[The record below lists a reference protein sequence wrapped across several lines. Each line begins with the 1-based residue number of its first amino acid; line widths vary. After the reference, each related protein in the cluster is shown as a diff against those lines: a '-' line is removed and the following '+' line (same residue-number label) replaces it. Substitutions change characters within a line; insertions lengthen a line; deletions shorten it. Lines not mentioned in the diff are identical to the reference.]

1 VIWAFPA
8 HAGRSRTAQPQR
20 GEPSPA
26 NLAVDLDPFVRDLLL
41 ISDLHLGSHLKAR
54 TRGEFVHLAA
64 RLDETLPQFLDHYA
78 RIGSWQLVINGD
90 FIDFWNVEIGAGA
103 QDPVQ
108 LAIERLHAVLDAY
121 PGVED
126 ALVSFL
132 DAGNSIVFVAGN
144 HDAEFLYPEV
154 GRAFAARL
162 EGALDDGDGDPEQL
176 RERITATGIA
186 TLGDVGAGQ
195 VRFVPWFV
203 REGGA
208 WIEHGHLF
216 DPACSTHA
224 QLSPTRGG
232 RLVQSVAEVATRRF
246 TNRMPEIDYD
256 AADRFTTADY
266 FRWAVARGW
275 RFMLRVVF
283 LYLRMVGGMLGL
295 WVRSGRV
302 DKAGRAAHEERL
314 AKIAKNAG
322 LQMSA
327 LTALENMAPPPS
339 SASVG
344 GVLSVTALDLALA
357 VIVPGLL
364 VPLVFWLLGWSLI
377 IAAPLGLGLGALAA
391 LRVKQRRSPR
401 DVARDMLE
409 VASSVGEVTGTRIVL
424 MGHSHRGSVE
434 RRGSV
439 IYGNSGSWLDG
450 SHLIVRRDQRG
461 EQLVEVE
468 LRRWRNGGVTIL
480 DRMEVEAGPIS
491 PLDPQL
497 AAEAAE

>member
-1 VIWAFPA
+1 M
-8 HAGRSRTAQPQR
+8 
-20 GEPSPA
+20 
-26 NLAVDLDPFVRDLLL
+26 RDLLL

-78 RIGSWQLVINGD
+78 RLGTWQLVINGD
-90 FIDFWNVEIGAGA
+90 FIDFWNVEIGDGA
-103 QDPVQ
+103 QDPVE

-126 ALVSFL
+126 ALVGFL

-154 GRAFAARL
+154 GRAFASRL
-162 EGALDDGDGDPEQL
+162 EGALDEGDPAQL
-176 RERITATGIA
+176 REQITATGIT
-186 TLGDVGAGQ
+186 TLGEVGAGQ

-246 TNRMPEIDYD
+246 TNLMPEIDYD
-256 AADRFTTADY
+256 AADRFTTLDY
-266 FRWAVARGW
+266 FRWAIARGW
-275 RFMLRVVF
+275 RFMIRVVF

-302 DKAGRAAHEERL
+302 DKAGRTAHEERL
-314 AKIAKNAG
+314 AKLAKNAG

-344 GVLSVTALDLALA
+344 GVLSVTALDLAIA
-357 VIVPGLL
+357 VIGPALL
-364 VPLVFWLLGWSLI
+364 VPLIFWSLGWSLVVG
-377 IAAPLGLGLGALAA
+377 APLGLVLGALAA
-391 LRVKQRRSPR
+391 LQVKRRRSPR
-401 DVARDMLE
+401 NVARDMLE

-450 SHLIVRRDQRG
+450 SHLIVRRDPRG
-461 EQLVEVE
+461 EQLCEVE

-480 DRMEVEAGPIS
+480 DRMQVVP
-491 PLDPQL
+491 DPKPDPKPEPKPDQHDPVL
-497 AAEAAE
+497 AVEAAE

>member
-1 VIWAFPA
+1 M
-8 HAGRSRTAQPQR
+8 
-20 GEPSPA
+20 
-26 NLAVDLDPFVRDLLL
+26 RDLLL

-54 TRGEFVHLAA
+54 TRGEYVHLAA

-78 RIGSWQLVINGD
+78 KVGARQGNWQLVVNGD
-90 FIDFWNVEIGAGA
+90 FIDFWNVELGDGA
-103 QDPVQ
+103 QEPVQ
-108 LAIERLHAVLDAY
+108 LAVERLHAVLDEY

-132 DAGNSIVFVAGN
+132 EAGNSIVFVAGN

-154 GRAFAARL
+154 GRALAERL
-162 EGALDDGDGDPEQL
+162 EGALAGADVADL
-176 RERITATGIA
+176 REQITATGVT
-186 TLGDVGAGQ
+186 TLDEVGAGR

-216 DPACSTHA
+216 DAACSTHA

-232 RLVQSVAEVATRRF
+232 RLVKSVAEVATRRF
-246 TNRMPEIDYD
+246 TNLMPEIDYD
-256 AADRFTTADY
+256 AADRFSTMDY
-266 FRWAVARGW
+266 IRWALARGW

-302 DKAGRAAHEERL
+302 DKDGRALHEERL
-314 AKIAKNAG
+314 AKLAQNAG

-327 LTALENMAPPPS
+327 LTALEQMAPPPS

-344 GVLSVTALDLALA
+344 GVLSVTALDLALSA
-357 VIVPGLL
+357 VIPSLL
-364 VPLVFWLLGWSLI
+364 IPLVFWLAGWSLMI
-377 IAAPLGLGLGALAA
+377 GAPLGLGLGVLAA
-391 LRVKQRRSPR
+391 LQVKRRRSPR
-401 DVARDMLE
+401 NVAQDMLE

-434 RRGSV
+434 RRGHV

-450 SHLIVRRDQRG
+450 SHLVVRRDPHG
-461 EQLVEVE
+461 DQLAEVQ
-468 LRRWRNGGVTIL
+468 LRSWRNGGITVLTTMRV
-480 DRMEVEAGPIS
+480 DDEKTECENAPAVAT
-491 PLDPQL
+491 
-497 AAEAAE
+497 A

>member
-1 VIWAFPA
+1 M
-8 HAGRSRTAQPQR
+8 
-20 GEPSPA
+20 
-26 NLAVDLDPFVRDLLL
+26 RDLLL

-64 RLDETLPQFLDHYA
+64 RLDESLPQFLEHYA
-78 RIGSWQLVINGD
+78 RAGSWQLVINGD
-90 FIDFWNVEIGAGA
+90 FIDFWNIEIGDPK
-103 QDPVQ
+103 QDPAE
-108 LAIERLHAVLDAY
+108 LAVERLHVVLDAY

-126 ALVSFL
+126 ALISFL

-154 GRAFAARL
+154 CRAFAERL
-162 EGALDDGDGDPEQL
+162 EGALDEGETPEEL
-176 RERITATGIA
+176 RDQITATGVA
-186 TLGDVGAGQ
+186 TLDEVGAGQ

-232 RLVQSVAEVATRRF
+232 RLVKSVAEVATRRF
-246 TNRMPEIDYD
+246 TNLMPEMAYD
-256 AADRFTTADY
+256 AADHFSTLDY
-266 FRWAVARGW
+266 VRWAMARGW
-275 RFMLRVVF
+275 RFMVRVVF

-295 WVRSGRV
+295 WARSGRV
-302 DKAGRAAHEERL
+302 DKQGRDAHEARL
-314 AKIAKNAG
+314 AKLAKNAG

-344 GVLSVTALDLALA
+344 GVLSVTALDVVLSVVIPAAIVVASFWALDRPLALG
-357 VIVPGLL
+357 IPIGL
-364 VPLVFWLLGWSLI
+364 VLGA
-377 IAAPLGLGLGALAA
+377 IAAVQV
-391 LRVKQRRSPR
+391 LRRRAPR

-424 MGHSHRGSVE
+424 MGHSHHGSLE
-434 RRGSV
+434 RRGEV

-450 SHLIVRRDQRG
+450 SHLVARRNARG
-461 EQLVEVE
+461 QDLVGVE
-468 LRRWRNGGVTIL
+468 LRRWRNGGITVL
-480 DRMEVEAGPIS
+480 ESMFVDAPPAAVDEAVVPGS
-491 PLDPQL
+491 AF
-497 AAEAAE
+497 AAE

>member
-1 VIWAFPA
+1 M
-8 HAGRSRTAQPQR
+8 
-20 GEPSPA
+20 
-26 NLAVDLDPFVRDLLL
+26 RDLLL

-54 TRGEFVHLAA
+54 TRGEYVHLAA

-78 RIGSWQLVINGD
+78 KVGARQGNWQLVVNGD
-90 FIDFWNVEIGAGA
+90 FIDFWNVEIGDGA
-103 QDPVQ
+103 QDPVE
-108 LAIERLHAVLDAY
+108 LAVERLHAVLDEY

-132 DAGNSIVFVAGN
+132 EAGNSIVFVAGN

-154 GRAFAARL
+154 GRALAERL
-162 EGALDDGDGDPEQL
+162 EGALAFGPELAEQL
-176 RERITATGIA
+176 REQITATGVT
-186 TLGDVGAGQ
+186 TLDEVGAGR

-216 DPACSTHA
+216 DAACSTHA

-232 RLVQSVAEVATRRF
+232 RLVKSVAEVATRRF
-246 TNRMPEIDYD
+246 TNLMPEIDYD
-256 AADRFTTADY
+256 AADRFSTLDY
-266 FRWAVARGW
+266 IRWALARGW

-302 DKAGRAAHEERL
+302 DKDGRARHEERL
-314 AKIAKNAG
+314 AKLAQNAG

-327 LTALENMAPPPS
+327 LTALEQMAPPPS

-344 GVLSVTALDLALA
+344 GVLSVTALDLALSA
-357 VIVPGLL
+357 VLPSLL
-364 VPLVFWLLGWSLI
+364 TPLLFWLAGWSLMI
-377 IAAPLGLGLGALAA
+377 GAPLGLGLGVLAA
-391 LRVKQRRSPR
+391 LQVKRRRSPR
-401 DVARDMLE
+401 NVAQDMLE

-434 RRGSV
+434 RRGDV

-450 SHLIVRRDQRG
+450 SHLVVRRGSHGDQ
-461 EQLVEVE
+461 LAEVE
-468 LRRWRNGGVTIL
+468 LRSWRNGGITVLTTMRV
-480 DRMEVEAGPIS
+480 DDEEASSEIAPA
-491 PLDPQL
+491 LTT
-497 AAEAAE
+497 A

>member
-1 VIWAFPA
+1 
-8 HAGRSRTAQPQR
+8 
-20 GEPSPA
+20 
-26 NLAVDLDPFVRDLLL
+26 VRDLLL

-64 RLDETLPQFLDHYA
+64 RLDESLPQFLEHYS
-78 RIGSWQLVINGD
+78 RVGRGPWQLVVNGD
-90 FIDFWNVEIGAGA
+90 FIDFWNVEIGDGA
-103 QDPVQ
+103 EDPVE
-108 LAIERLHAVLDAY
+108 LAVERLHAVLDEY

-126 ALVSFL
+126 ALVNFL
-132 DAGNSIVFVAGN
+132 AAGHSIVFVAGN

-154 GRAFAARL
+154 GRAFAERL
-162 EGALDDGDGDPEQL
+162 EGALTDGEDPEAL
-176 RERITATGIA
+176 REQITSTGVA
-186 TLGDVGAGQ
+186 TLAEVGAGR

-216 DPACSTHA
+216 DAACSTHA

-232 RLVQSVAEVATRRF
+232 RLVKSVAEVATRRF

-256 AADRFTTADY
+256 AADRFTTMDY
-266 FRWAVARGW
+266 LRWAVARGW
-275 RFMLRVVF
+275 RFMIRVLF

-302 DKAGRAAHEERL
+302 DKDGRALHEERL
-314 AKIAKNAG
+314 AKLAQNAG

-327 LTALENMAPPPS
+327 LTALERMAPPPS

-357 VIVPGLL
+357 VVLPSLL
-364 VPLVFWLLGWSLI
+364 VPLVFWTIGWSLV
-377 IAAPLGLGLGALAA
+377 AGAPLGLGLGVLAA
-391 LRVKQRRSPR
+391 LRVKRRRSPR
-401 DVARDMLE
+401 DIARDMLE

-424 MGHSHRGSVE
+424 MGHSHRGSLE

-450 SHLIVRRDQRG
+450 SHLVVRRDERG
-461 EQLVEVE
+461 DRLAEVE
-468 LRRWRNGGVTIL
+468 LRRWRNGGVTVL
-480 DRMEVEAGPIS
+480 ETMHVDAEDELEHPGLAEAVA
-491 PLDPQL
+491 
-497 AAEAAE
+497 AAE